1 MSKLYLTNTLS
12 KKKEEFQPLQEGKV
26 SFYHCGPT
34 VYWTQHIGN
43 LRGMTCG
50 DLVARTLRYLG
61 YELTHV
67 RNYTD
72 VGHLTSDN
80 DEGEDKMEKGAKRE
94 GKTPKEV
101 ADKYIRIF
109 EEDTAALNL
118 TEPDHKPRATE
129 HIQDMIDMVQTLL
142 DKGYAYTT
150 DLAVYFDVSKFKDY
164 GRLSGQSLEDKMAGA
179 GAGEICDSQK
189 RNPLDFS
196 LWFFRAGVHK
206 NALQY
211 WPSPFES
218 SLVDNGEGFPG
229 WHIECSAMSQ
239 RFLGNTMDIH
249 MGGIEHIPVHH
260 TNEIAQSEAA
270 NGAKF
275 VNYWLHNEH
284 LLAGEEKIAKSAG
297 STLSVGFVKDQGYNP
312 LALRYFFLQAHYR
325 SKQNF
330 TWQALDAAQKGL
342 NHLYNQVRDLGEKT
356 GRIDPNYQEK
366 FSEKLADD
374 LNTPEAL
381 AVVQD
386 MLKSSLAPEDKLAT
400 ILDFDKVLGLK
411 LREKAFSD
419 IALEDLPPDLQ
430 EKIKQREEA
439 RENKNWEQAD
449 KLREELA
456 QQGYILEDGQEGTRI
471 FKK

>member
-1 MSKLYLTNTLS
+1 MSQLHLINTLT
-12 KKKEEFQPLQEGKV
+12 KKKEEFQPLKEGKV

-43 LRGMTCG
+43 LRGMTSG

-61 YELTHV
+61 YEVTHV

-72 VGHLTSDN
+72 VGHLTSDD

-94 GKTPKEV
+94 GKAPKEI
-101 ADKYIRIF
+101 ADKYIGVF
-109 EEDTAALNL
+109 EQDAADLNL

-150 DLAVYFDVSKFKDY
+150 DLAVYFDVSQFKDY
-164 GRLSGQSLEDKMAGA
+164 GRLSGQSLEEKMAGA
-179 GAGEICDSQK
+179 GTGDVCDSNK
-189 RNPLDFS
+189 KSPLDFA
-196 LWFFRAGVHK
+196 LWFFRAGKHE

-211 WPSPFES
+211 WPSPFRS
-218 SLVDNGEGFPG
+218 GLVENGEGFPG
-229 WHIECSAMSQ
+229 WHMECSAMSK
-239 RFLGNTMDIH
+239 RFLGDTVDIH

-270 NGAKF
+270 NDAKF

-284 LLAGEEKIAKSAG
+284 LVAGEEKIAKSAG
-297 STLSVGFVKDQGYNP
+297 STLSVGFVKEQGYDP

-330 TWQALDAAQKGL
+330 TWEALDAAQKGL
-342 NHLYNQVRDLGEKT
+342 EHLYNQVRELGEEQGEVNK
-356 GRIDPNYQEK
+356 DYQK
-366 FSEKLADD
+366 QFADKLADD
-374 LNTPEAL
+374 FNTSEAL

-386 MLKSSLAPEDKLAT
+386 MLKSSLSPQDKLAT
-400 ILDFDKVLGLK
+400 ILDFDKVLGLNIK
-411 LREKAFSD
+411 DRSFSNVD
-419 IALEDLPPDLQ
+419 IASLPQELQ
-430 EKIKQREEA
+430 DKIKQREEA
-439 RENKNWEQAD
+439 RQNKNWQEAD
-449 KLREELA
+449 RIRDELA
-456 QQGYILEDGQEGTRI
+456 EQGYILEDGQDGTRI